1 MARASIT
8 HSAEAATVLLN
19 WHYNRLL
26 DVSVYTYKL
35 VVLRALVRG
44 VSSCSGQRL
53 LQRLVTDLNV
63 EHKRLLEGQP

>member
-1 MARASIT
+1 MARANIA

-19 WHYNRLL
+19 WHYDRLL

-44 VSSCSGQRL
+44 VSFCSGQRL